1 MKFVD
6 ESVTY
11 EFLYRGEVLDNNDP
25 DMLGRIKVNV
35 FGIYKDIAAADLPW
49 CVPMQPTSIGA
60 GSGFGLFSVPR
71 IGSIVFVMF
80 EAGDIY
86 QPICVGSA
94 PDGVHGLPTER
105 TTNYPDRI
113 VLKTQNGVIMYIDDK
128 TGEINIEQ
136 PSGSFINMDA
146 SGNIVVSGTSVS
158 INP

>member
-1 MKFVD
+1 MDFVD
-6 ESVTY
+6 DSVKY
-11 EFLYRGEVLDNNDP
+11 EGIYRGAVLDNNDP

-35 FGIYKDIAAADLPW
+35 FGVYRDIAATDLPW
-49 CVPMQPTSIGA
+49 CVPMQPSSIGA

-80 EAGDIY
+80 EAGDVY
-86 QPICVGSA
+86 QPIYVGSA
-94 PDGVHGLPTER
+94 PDGVHGLPAER
-105 TTNYPDRI
+105 LTNYPDRI
-113 VLKTQNGVIMYIDDK
+113 VLKTQNGVIVYIDDK

-146 SGNIVVSGTSVS
+146 SGNIVVKGSTVS